1 MVVDVLLWL
10 PPFNFSLKKFFLP
23 TYKELFQSVSFLWL
37 KNTQALMLHSLRM
50 IFIYYLYI
58 FILFGLVQI
67 SRMPSLL
74 IIFGFMVYFSGWGG
88 WHLLFLFS
96 MVGRLHCIFKAV
108 CKNYITTT
116 VKSTQKWSGTIL
128 IIDQLF

>member
-1 MVVDVLLWL
+1 MMVVDVLLWL

-96 MVGRLHCIFKAV
+96 MVGRYTVYSRQYAK
-108 CKNYITTT
+108 TTLPPQLNQH
-116 VKSTQKWSGTIL
+116 KS
-128 IIDQLF
+128 DQELFW